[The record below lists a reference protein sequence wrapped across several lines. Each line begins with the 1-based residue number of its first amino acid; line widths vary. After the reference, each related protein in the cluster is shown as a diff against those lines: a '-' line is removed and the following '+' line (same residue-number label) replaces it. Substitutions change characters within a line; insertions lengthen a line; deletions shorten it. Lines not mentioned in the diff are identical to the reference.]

1 MSLIACSECNKKISD
16 KAESCPN
23 CGNPINIKANI
34 FEDEIN
40 ISEKQRID
48 NELRDSK
55 NGLLAITKK
64 TGVWGQIFIGTALII
79 MFLFLIRQDLY
90 TPKYVTTIAGL
101 FFYYPGFY
109 IYENTTKKMKIAIYT
124 FYAIVIAGMVI
135 PRIIA

>member
-1 MSLIACSECNKKISD
+1 MSLIACSDCNKKISD

-23 CGNPINIKANI
+23 CGNSINIKTNI

-64 TGVWGQIFIGTALII
+64 TGVWGQLFIAPILIA
-79 MFLFLIRQDLY
+79 LFLMRVDIDAIIQLDLFTLQY
-90 TPKYVTTIAGL
+90 QKAMLSFSNYLNIN
-101 FFYYPGFY
+101 F
-109 IYENTTKKMKIAIYT
+109 
-124 FYAIVIAGMVI
+124 
-135 PRIIA
+135 

>member
-16 KAESCPN
+16 KSESCPN

-64 TGVWGQIFIGTALII
+64 TGVWGQLFIGTILLFIGMFLLRTNKESMYLIDILII
-79 MFLFLIRQDLY
+79 IC
-90 TPKYVTTIAGL
+90 
-101 FFYYPGFY
+101 YYPGFY
-109 IYENTTKKMKIAIYT
+109 LYENTTKNMKIAIYT
-124 FYAIVIAGMVI
+124 LYILILMGTFI
-135 PRIIA
+135 PKLFT